1 MRAVVFQLIHTA
13 DMCYLFNLKHET
25 LNILSKVSVSL
36 CKIIPVSLLRSDFT
50 TLQLRL
56 YQAYCF
62 PN

>member
-36 CKIIPVSLLRSDFT
+36 CKIIPTSLGLYNLT
-50 TLQLRL
+50 TSTLSGIL
-56 YQAYCF
+56 F
-62 PN
+62 P